1 MRLFQSFRITGIAN
15 TTVYDTGLKSTDAEK
30 KRLINVHLQ
39 LNAQA
44 ATDDNDV
51 QGYHERAKVFDIP
64 EKLIPTQLVTNTT
77 LVQPG
82 DVSRKIPVELDIP
95 AGETFKVAI
104 KCAATL
110 EILRGMYEYEIIT
123 A

>member
-1 MRLFQSFRITGIAN
+1 MRLFQSFRVTGIAN
-15 TTVYDTGLKSTDAEK
+15 TTVYDSGLKSTDAEK
-30 KRLINVHLQ
+30 KKLIQVHLQ
-39 LNAQA
+39 MNAQA
-44 ATDDNDV
+44 ATDDNDI
-51 QGYHERAKVFDIP
+51 QGYHERAKVFDVP
-64 EKLIPTQLVTNTT
+64 EKFIPTQLVTNTT

-82 DVSRKIPVELDIP
+82 DVSRVIPVDLDIP

-110 EILRGMYEYEIIT
+110 EILRGIYEYEIT